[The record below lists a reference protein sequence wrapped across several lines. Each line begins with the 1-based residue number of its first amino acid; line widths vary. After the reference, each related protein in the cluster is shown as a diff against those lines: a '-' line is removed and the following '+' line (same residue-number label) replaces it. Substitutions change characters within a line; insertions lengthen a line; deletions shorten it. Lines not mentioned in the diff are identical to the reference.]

1 MICLFEEPTNW
12 REKWKKSRKEA
23 WEENASNSSSESSEE
38 REANLCLMAN
48 EEAWSNVSDFESNNN
63 YDHLLNAFNELHDEA
78 QRHTFETPIKDLNWL
93 LPLWIWQ
100 ESFVSAKF
108 YSLNACNFHR

>member
-1 MICLFEEPTNW
+1 MNLLLPTSFALNVKTRPHQIQMICLFEEPTNW

-48 EEAWSNVSDFESNNN
+48 EEA
-63 YDHLLNAFNELHDEA
+63 
-78 QRHTFETPIKDLNWL
+78 
-93 LPLWIWQ
+93 
-100 ESFVSAKF
+100 
-108 YSLNACNFHR
+108 